1 MTAAARCA
9 WKFKKCGRIVE
20 KTQINFRQAEHT
32 FDIRIVR
39 FVDKYRKTLLY
50 LAILQLD
57 NHKTVKS
64 ARRSSFICFYCH

>member
-32 FDIRIVR
+32 FDIRI
-39 FVDKYRKTLLY
+39 
-50 LAILQLD
+50 QLD
-57 NHKTVKS
+57 NHKAVQS
-64 ARRSSFICFYCH
+64 AR